1 MLYFMARGGPG
12 PFGVISIRPDPGMT
26 LKYIKILP
34 GLIRLTKSW
43 WADTGKLAF
52 GGN

>member
-1 MLYFMARGGPG
+1 MLDFMARGGSG
-12 PFGVISIRPDPGMT
+12 PFGVISIRPDPEMT

-43 WADTGKLAF
+43 WAATEKSGF